1 MHMNIIEIENL
12 SHRFP
17 DGTLGIDGI
26 NLTIQEG
33 TFVVISGQNGSG
45 KTTLLRHLNG
55 LLLPDRGTVRL
66 SGVSVS
72 KDLVKA
78 RQMIGMVFQ
87 DSDSQIVGE
96 TVYDDVAFG
105 PENLCLDRSEIKRRV
120 YDALEAVGLTGL
132 AEQRP
137 HLLSGGEKRRLAIAG
152 VLSMKPGVIVF
163 DEPFSN
169 LDYPGIRQLLEQV
182 LSLHKAGRTIIVA
195 THELEKVIAHA
206 DHLVIMKDG
215 TVVRDGM
222 PDEMVKGVE
231 AFGVREPYNSR
242 SGMEIRSWLN

>member
-1 MHMNIIEIENL
+1 MNIIEIENL

-17 DGTLGIDGI
+17 DGTLGIDRI

-33 TFVVISGQNGSG
+33 TLVVISGQNGSG

-78 RQMIGMVFQ
+78 RQIVGMVFQ

-120 YDALEAVGLTGL
+120 YDALKAVGLKGL

-152 VLSMKPGVIVF
+152 VLSMKPKVIVF

-182 LSLHKAGRTIIVA
+182 LSLHEAGHTIIVA

-206 DHLVIMKDG
+206 NHLVIMKDG

-242 SGMEIRSWLN
+242 PGMEIRSWLN